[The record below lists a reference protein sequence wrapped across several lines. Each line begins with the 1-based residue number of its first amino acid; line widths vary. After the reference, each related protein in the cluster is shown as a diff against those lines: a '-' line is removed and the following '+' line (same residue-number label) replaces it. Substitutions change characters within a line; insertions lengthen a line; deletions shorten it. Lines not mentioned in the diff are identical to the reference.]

1 MSREQIVET
10 LLTGNTVLV
19 TQKWIRAAFPQDHVL
34 LASQRTEADSTG
46 RRVVLDSK
54 QRLEQLVE
62 TYAFDRIVYFSEYL
76 TPHSEQEGELERL
89 RRLLQANRERP
100 VQFLYLAGPESALTP
115 PTGKTVLAQSAEHLC
130 QHYARN
136 SSIQLRILRLPYL
149 YALDVPQVGGGLAG
163 LFRQVRQGRLHFDE
177 PAEQPVFAL
186 CMEDLAGLLA
196 RLFDSWPPVPET
208 LTIPVPS
215 LCLHEDLGAALARVC
230 PGLKIT
236 YGTDQLRQYPAGDE
250 ILRRQYGWFAK
261 YSLREDLLVLWDSW
275 QKVCP
280 PPEEQGR
287 KLWTAQG
294 RRCRVLLELLA
305 AWAVT
310 EGLVQLTGTQAQFRM
325 VDFRLLFVVLAG
337 TLYGLN
343 PGVLAA
349 VLAGASLVWGYVRQG
364 TAPVLLFY
372 EPSYWL
378 SFLVYFV
385 AGAVCGYVQRRSADT
400 VHFAREETSQLRQ
413 QLEFVRQLYQ
423 DTLAEKRALTKQLLG
438 RRDSFG
444 KIYTV
449 VRQLDAAQPQL
460 LYRNAVQAMTDVLQN
475 RNIAL
480 YRPTEQ
486 GRFARLVA
494 ADPACG
500 HREQQLPPQVLRQ
513 LWPVLDQGNLWV
525 NRELRPGLPMYAAA
539 ARHRDEPV
547 LLLLLWDAGEKQL
560 TLYEQNLFQILSGL
574 VETALCRALAYD
586 AAIRREQVLPG
597 TRLLNPAAFTR
608 RLAASCALQQA
619 GMSSHLLL
627 RVRSGG
633 WNTSDLWER
642 LRAVCREGD
651 ALGQA
656 ADHSLC
662 ILLEQADDA
671 ALPGITRRLAAQ
683 GIAVQ
688 AVSGEEQRHLAGA
701 QQEERI

>member
-1 MSREQIVET
+1 MNREQIVEI

-19 TQKWIRAAFPQDHVL
+19 TQEWIRAAFPQDHVL
-34 LASQRTEADSTG
+34 LASRQTGADGTG
-46 RRVVLDSK
+46 RRVGLDSK

-76 TPHSEQEGELERL
+76 TPHSEQEGELDRL

-100 VQFLYLAGPESALTP
+100 VQFLYLAGPEGALTP
-115 PTGKTVLAQSAEHLC
+115 PTGKTVLAQSAEQLC

-149 YALDVPQVGGGLAG
+149 YALDAPQAGGGLAG
-163 LFRQVRQGRLHFDE
+163 LFRQVQQGNLQFDE
-177 PAEQPVFAL
+177 PEEQPVFAL
-186 CMEDLAGLLA
+186 CMEDLAALLV
-196 RLFDSWPPVPET
+196 RLFDSWPPEPEI
-208 LTIPVPS
+208 LTVPVPS
-215 LCLHEDLGAALARVC
+215 PCLHRELGEKLAQLR
-230 PGLKIT
+230 PKLKIT

-250 ILRRQYGWFAK
+250 ILRSRYGWFAK
-261 YSLREDLLVLWDSW
+261 YSLREDLPALWESW

-280 PPEEQGR
+280 PPEKQTR
-287 KLWTAQG
+287 KRWMAQG
-294 RRCRVLLELLA
+294 QTYRVGLELLA
-305 AWAVT
+305 AWGIT
-310 EGLVQLTGTQAQFRM
+310 EGLVRLTGTQAQFRM

-349 VLAGASLVWGYVRQG
+349 ALAGVSLVWGYVRQG
-364 TAPVLLFY
+364 VAPVLLFY

-400 VHFAREETSQLRQ
+400 VRFAREETGQLRQ
-413 QLEFVRQLYQ
+413 QLEFVRQLYR
-423 DTLAEKRALTKQLLG
+423 DTLTEKRALTKQLLS

-444 KIYTV
+444 KIYRV

-460 LYRNAVQAMTDVLQN
+460 LYRNAVQAMADVLQN
-475 RNIAL
+475 RSVAL
-480 YRPTEQ
+480 YRPTGE

-494 ADPACG
+494 ADSACA
-500 HREQQLPPQVLRQ
+500 HRERQLSPQVLRQ
-513 LWPVLDQGNLWV
+513 LWPVLEQGNLWV
-525 NRELRPGLPMYAAA
+525 NRELHAGLPMYAAA
-539 ARHRDEPV
+539 ARYRGEPA
-547 LLLLLWDAGEKQL
+547 LLIFLWDAGENQL

-574 VETALCRALAYD
+574 VETALVRALAYD
-586 AAIRREQVLPG
+586 AATRREQVLPG
-597 TRLLNPAAFTR
+597 THLLTPPAFTR
-608 RLAASCALQQA
+608 RLAASCALRRA
-619 GMSSHLLL
+619 GMANHLLL

-633 WNTSDLWER
+633 WNASDLWER
-642 LRAVCREGD
+642 LRTVCREGD
-651 ALGQA
+651 AIGQA

-662 ILLEQADDA
+662 ILLEQAEEA
-671 ALPGITRRLAAQ
+671 ALPDITRRLAAR

-688 AVSGEEQRHLAGA
+688 AVPEEEQARLAGA